1 MPPFELH
8 YRNNRTMF
16 ALIRKEVNSF
26 LNSLIGYI
34 VILVFLVT
42 ISLFL
47 WIFPGGN
54 FNIPD
59 SGYAT
64 MEGLFILTPFV
75 YLFLIPAITMRLF
88 SEEKKTGTIELLLT
102 KPLTEFQVVFAK
114 YLAGVILVIFSLIPT
129 IIYYLTIYNVSLP
142 AGNVDSGAIWGSYTG
157 LILLGAVFTAIGL
170 FASAVSDNQVVA
182 FITAFFLCLF
192 LLQGFESIA
201 GLTNTGWLSTLL
213 FNLGINA
220 HYLSLSRGVI
230 DTRDIVYFLSV
241 ISLFLMLTKTAME
254 SRKW

>member
-1 MPPFELH
+1 
-8 YRNNRTMF
+8 MF

-64 MEGLFILTPFV
+64 MEGLFVLTPFV

-114 YLAGVILVIFSLIPT
+114 YLSGVILVIFSLIPT

-142 AGNVDSGAIWGSYTG
+142 TGNVDSGAIWGSYTG
-157 LILLGAVFTAIGL
+157 LVLLGAVFTAIGL

-201 GLTNTGWLSTLL
+201 GLTNSGWLSTLL